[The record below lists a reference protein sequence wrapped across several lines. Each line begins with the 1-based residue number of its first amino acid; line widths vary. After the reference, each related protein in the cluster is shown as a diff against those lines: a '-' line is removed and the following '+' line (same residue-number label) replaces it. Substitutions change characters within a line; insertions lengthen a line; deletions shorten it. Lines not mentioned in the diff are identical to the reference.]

1 VLKVALLVPYNRF
14 IPPHNGGTNRAFHT
28 AYQLSRYFDLSL
40 LSQQAN
46 IPVESSLSNS
56 VINIVSCDRYSSQ
69 IRKYPRWLIAVYSRL
84 LFRTLKSAGSSNLL
98 FYESLNNGSFLN
110 NLDAVVFTTLAN
122 VDLARWIRR
131 NYPKVALIANTENVE
146 HKYWQQIYQRT
157 GDVKAKQMSSTYLSV
172 EKRIGRIFDG
182 WVACSDDDFRCLEMY
197 IDNTGCPSG
206 VACNGVDVRSAHFF
220 DDVKLN
226 QNPNLVFCGDLTY
239 SPNLNAIQWF
249 LEHVWRELKLKWPD
263 AKLRVVGKKPADLE
277 IQKHNFNDVDFLGY
291 VDNIGDIYSLSSI
304 AIVPIFEGSGSR
316 LKILDAFA
324 HGVPV
329 IATSVGA
336 SGLQVEVGRH
346 FLLADTKSDFMKSI
360 AVLMENEDFYKYLR
374 INARK
379 LVVTNYDWSVVVQP
393 LVDVVTRC
401 VNAKS

>member
-1 VLKVALLVPYNRF
+1 
-14 IPPHNGGTNRAFHT
+14 
-28 AYQLSRYFDLSL
+28 
-40 LSQQAN
+40 
-46 IPVESSLSNS
+46 
-56 VINIVSCDRYSSQ
+56 
-69 IRKYPRWLIAVYSRL
+69 
-84 LFRTLKSAGSSNLL
+84 
-98 FYESLNNGSFLN
+98 LN